1 MGQPDSAALWREYAA
16 APDTHLNIPNCSYAG
31 YRRGEQPLPEP
42 PVVADV
48 KACGAL
54 GDGRADDTAAF
65 VAAIEKAKEAG
76 GGAISVPAGR
86 YRVASVLR
94 LDSPGLVLRGESREH
109 TTLAFERPLE
119 HLAPLA
125 GPDGFC
131 SWSWCGGLIWV
142 GPPEDWHECAG
153 PEQPLRPDLGGWTG
167 VATELPAAAAARRGD
182 TVVPVEGAAAAGL
195 QPGTPVLLT
204 WTNPADN
211 SLLHFLAGH
220 ERMQEYPWESM
231 GETAGRAWQW
241 PAELAAVDAGSI
253 TLVQPLRVDL
263 RPEWEVTMQPLGPHV
278 EEVGVERL
286 TVEFPPHERQSHC
299 KDLGYN
305 AIFFHRAMHCWAR
318 DITVINADNAI
329 NLAAA
334 KHVTVRDFC
343 LQGTPAHHGTTTRTN
358 SHDNL
363 ITDFRVKS
371 WPFHGLNV
379 EGSSSGNVWRRGV
392 MTHGTFDYH
401 RGLSYENIK
410 TDIEVAND
418 SRFGG
423 SDSAGPRIGARC
435 VHWNIRVTCEGVMT
449 TSMPGCQP
457 FPKDPGEFVYQ
468 PDLISDGALVGVR
481 GVPVCRKEARTPWG
495 FLHMVPGDKNC
506 IVADHG
512 RVPDP
517 TDLYEAQLQLRL
529 EQTCYE
535 TGG

>member
-1 MGQPDSAALWREYAA
+1 
-16 APDTHLNIPNCSYAG
+16 
-31 YRRGEQPLPEP
+31 
-42 PVVADV
+42 
-48 KACGAL
+48 
-54 GDGRADDTAAF
+54 
-65 VAAIEKAKEAG
+65 
-76 GGAISVPAGR
+76 
-86 YRVASVLR
+86 
-94 LDSPGLVLRGESREH
+94 
-109 TTLAFERPLE
+109 
-119 HLAPLA
+119 
-125 GPDGFC
+125 
-131 SWSWCGGLIWV
+131 
-142 GPPEDWHECAG
+142 
-153 PEQPLRPDLGGWTG
+153 
-167 VATELPAAAAARRGD
+167 
-182 TVVPVEGAAAAGL
+182 
-195 QPGTPVLLT
+195 
-204 WTNPADN
+204 
-211 SLLHFLAGH
+211 
-220 ERMQEYPWESM
+220 M